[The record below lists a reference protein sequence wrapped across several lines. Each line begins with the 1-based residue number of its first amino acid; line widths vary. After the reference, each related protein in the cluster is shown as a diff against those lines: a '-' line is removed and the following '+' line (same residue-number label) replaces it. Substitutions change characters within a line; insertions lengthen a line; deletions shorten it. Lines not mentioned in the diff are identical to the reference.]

1 MSVHQVN
8 RVQSVRKDQQA
19 FKENLELLVQED
31 REVLRVNSG
40 RQVSKDL
47 RVMPV
52 SREYLALK
60 AKKVT

>member
-1 MSVHQVN
+1 M
-8 RVQSVRKDQQA
+8 RKDQQA